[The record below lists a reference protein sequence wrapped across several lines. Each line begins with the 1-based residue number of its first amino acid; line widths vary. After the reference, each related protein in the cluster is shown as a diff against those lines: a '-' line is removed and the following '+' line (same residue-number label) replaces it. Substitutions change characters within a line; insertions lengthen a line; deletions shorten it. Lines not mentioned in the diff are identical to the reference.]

1 MKPTEYF
8 ATESASGPGV
18 DLVAGRVVTL
28 DNAEIAADLERAG
41 YVVKNAKNMTLA
53 RARAMVAA
61 ARAALESAA
70 ADDGEDAPDGT
81 DNPAPDAASGG
92 ETAAASDASADA
104 GGDD

>member
-18 DLVAGRVVTL
+18 DLVEGRVVTL

-41 YVVKNAKNMTLA
+41 YVVKNTKTMTLD

-70 ADDGEDAPDGT
+70 AHAGEDAPDGK
-81 DNPAPDAASGG
+81 DSPAP
-92 ETAAASDASADA
+92 DASADA